1 MKNKVKNRLKPKKY
15 DHWQEYQK
23 VKKRAYRIVGGA
35 TVAVWVL
42 LLIIKLAVAA
52 RSGLPF
58 SEAFRTIGDGIFDNI
73 LGILPPILLFDFGLE
88 YIQQD
93 KVYEEMTEQITGTI
107 MSRPEVINSFDFDAK
122 KRFVDATVLSMVD
135 MDKDECAM
143 ALGAIEPYLNDK
155 YDIKTRFEYFID
167 INDCDCFD
175 CFKPE
180 KYMLVCEQL
189 SYNITYIATEPIGKC
204 VHLGFFSENKELDRK
219 LRHMSDNS
227 QNEKEKRFVIREA
240 LTVDIDDLNAF
251 ISGKNDAELKEAM
264 ETLFSPSLYIDDKKW
279 ELGDFEITEKGIDFS
294 FNAGEDFYNA
304 GNKSNKI
311 MISFR
316 MPQLKAHTSFLASI
330 SQPVYSPTI
339 RFNYPAEKYD
349 VKMYPFFNNSVEAS
363 VEQAELGVGNC
374 YININEKWVHPMSG
388 VVFMINGK

>member
-143 ALGAIEPYLNDK
+143 ALGAIEPYLM
-155 YDIKTRFEYFID
+155 
-167 INDCDCFD
+167 INTIS
-175 CFKPE
+175 KPA
-180 KYMLVCEQL
+180 L
-189 SYNITYIATEPIGKC
+189 NILLISTIVIALI
-204 VHLGFFSENKELDRK
+204 
-219 LRHMSDNS
+219 
-227 QNEKEKRFVIREA
+227 A
-240 LTVDIDDLNAF
+240 LNP
-251 ISGKNDAELKEAM
+251 KN
-264 ETLFSPSLYIDDKKW
+264 IC
-279 ELGDFEITEKGIDFS
+279 S
-294 FNAGEDFYNA
+294 FAN
-304 GNKSNKI
+304 
-311 MISFR
+311 SFR
-316 MPQLKAHTSFLASI
+316 IILHI
-330 SQPVYSPTI
+330 SQPS
-339 RFNYPAEKYD
+339 R
-349 VKMYPFFNNSVEAS
+349 
-363 VEQAELGVGNC
+363 
-374 YININEKWVHPMSG
+374 
-388 VVFMINGK
+388 

>member
-143 ALGAIEPYLNDK
+143 ALGAIEP
-155 YDIKTRFEYFID
+155 
-167 INDCDCFD
+167 
-175 CFKPE
+175 
-180 KYMLVCEQL
+180 
-189 SYNITYIATEPIGKC
+189 IGKC

-311 MISFR
+311 MIFFR

>member
-122 KRFVDATVLSMVD
+122 KRFV
-135 MDKDECAM
+135 
-143 ALGAIEPYLNDK
+143 
-155 YDIKTRFEYFID
+155 
-167 INDCDCFD
+167 
-175 CFKPE
+175 
-180 KYMLVCEQL
+180 
-189 SYNITYIATEPIGKC
+189 
-204 VHLGFFSENKELDRK
+204 
-219 LRHMSDNS
+219 
-227 QNEKEKRFVIREA
+227 IREA

-311 MISFR
+311 MIFFR

>member
-122 KRFVDATVLSMVD
+122 KRFVDATVLSMAD

-143 ALGAIEPYLNDK
+143 ALGAIEPYLM
-155 YDIKTRFEYFID
+155 
-167 INDCDCFD
+167 INTIS
-175 CFKPE
+175 KPA
-180 KYMLVCEQL
+180 L
-189 SYNITYIATEPIGKC
+189 NILLISTIAI
-204 VHLGFFSENKELDRK
+204 
-219 LRHMSDNS
+219 
-227 QNEKEKRFVIREA
+227 A
-240 LTVDIDDLNAF
+240 LIALNP
-251 ISGKNDAELKEAM
+251 KNIC
-264 ETLFSPSLYIDDKKW
+264 LFA
-279 ELGDFEITEKGIDFS
+279 
-294 FNAGEDFYNA
+294 N
-304 GNKSNKI
+304 
-311 MISFR
+311 SFR
-316 MPQLKAHTSFLASI
+316 IILHI
-330 SQPVYSPTI
+330 SQPS
-339 RFNYPAEKYD
+339 R
-349 VKMYPFFNNSVEAS
+349 
-363 VEQAELGVGNC
+363 
-374 YININEKWVHPMSG
+374 
-388 VVFMINGK
+388 

>member
-180 KYMLVCEQL
+180 KYMLVC
-189 SYNITYIATEPIGKC
+189 
-204 VHLGFFSENKELDRK
+204 
-219 LRHMSDNS
+219 
-227 QNEKEKRFVIREA
+227 
-240 LTVDIDDLNAF
+240 
-251 ISGKNDAELKEAM
+251 
-264 ETLFSPSLYIDDKKW
+264 
-279 ELGDFEITEKGIDFS
+279 
-294 FNAGEDFYNA
+294 
-304 GNKSNKI
+304 
-311 MISFR
+311 
-316 MPQLKAHTSFLASI
+316 
-330 SQPVYSPTI
+330 
-339 RFNYPAEKYD
+339 
-349 VKMYPFFNNSVEAS
+349 
-363 VEQAELGVGNC
+363 
-374 YININEKWVHPMSG
+374 
-388 VVFMINGK
+388 

>member
-143 ALGAIEPYLNDK
+143 ALGAIEPYLM
-155 YDIKTRFEYFID
+155 
-167 INDCDCFD
+167 INTIS
-175 CFKPE
+175 KPA
-180 KYMLVCEQL
+180 L
-189 SYNITYIATEPIGKC
+189 NILLISTIAI
-204 VHLGFFSENKELDRK
+204 
-219 LRHMSDNS
+219 
-227 QNEKEKRFVIREA
+227 A
-240 LTVDIDDLNAF
+240 LIALNP
-251 ISGKNDAELKEAM
+251 KNIC
-264 ETLFSPSLYIDDKKW
+264 LFA
-279 ELGDFEITEKGIDFS
+279 
-294 FNAGEDFYNA
+294 N
-304 GNKSNKI
+304 
-311 MISFR
+311 SFR
-316 MPQLKAHTSFLASI
+316 IILHI
-330 SQPVYSPTI
+330 SQPS
-339 RFNYPAEKYD
+339 R
-349 VKMYPFFNNSVEAS
+349 
-363 VEQAELGVGNC
+363 
-374 YININEKWVHPMSG
+374 
-388 VVFMINGK
+388 

>member
-1 MKNKVKNRLKPKKY
+1 MKKARNKIELKNY
-15 DHWQEYQK
+15 NHWQEYQK
-23 VKKRAYRIVGGA
+23 VKKRAYKIVGGS
-35 TVAVWVL
+35 TIAVWLL
-42 LLIIKLAVAA
+42 LLIVKLVVAA
-52 RSGLPF
+52 HSGVPF

-143 ALGAIEPYLNDK
+143 ALGAIEPYLSDK
-155 YDIKTRFEYFID
+155 YDIKTKFEYFID

-175 CFKPE
+175 CFNPE

-189 SYNITYIATEPIGKC
+189 SYNITYIATEPIGNC
-204 VHLGFFSENKELDRK
+204 VHLGFFTENKELDRK

-227 QNEKEKRFVIREA
+227 KNEKERRFVIREA
-240 LTVDIDDLNAF
+240 LTVDVEDLNAF
-251 ISGKNDAELKEAM
+251 ISEKNDAELKKAM
-264 ETLFSPSLYIDDKKW
+264 ETLFSPNLYIDDRKW

-294 FNAGEDFYNA
+294 FKASEDFYNV
-304 GNKSNKI
+304 GNKTNKI
-311 MISFR
+311 MIFFR

>member
-1 MKNKVKNRLKPKKY
+1 
-15 DHWQEYQK
+15 
-23 VKKRAYRIVGGA
+23 
-35 TVAVWVL
+35 
-42 LLIIKLAVAA
+42 
-52 RSGLPF
+52 
-58 SEAFRTIGDGIFDNI
+58 
-73 LGILPPILLFDFGLE
+73 
-88 YIQQD
+88 
-93 KVYEEMTEQITGTI
+93 
-107 MSRPEVINSFDFDAK
+107 
-122 KRFVDATVLSMVD
+122 
-135 MDKDECAM
+135 
-143 ALGAIEPYLNDK
+143 
-155 YDIKTRFEYFID
+155 
-167 INDCDCFD
+167 
-175 CFKPE
+175 
-180 KYMLVCEQL
+180 MLVCEQL

-264 ETLFSPSLYIDDKKW
+264 ETLFSPSLYIDYKKW

-311 MISFR
+311 MIFFR